1 MFALSILTV
10 LFLYLFFDLFEIHH
24 MLDVAYGYSFLSA
37 LHMAVQLSHNIH
49 WIVYFYP
56 LILDAVFIKY

>member
-24 MLDVAYGYSFLSA
+24 MLGVAYGYSFLSA

-49 WIVYFYP
+49 
-56 LILDAVFIKY
+56 